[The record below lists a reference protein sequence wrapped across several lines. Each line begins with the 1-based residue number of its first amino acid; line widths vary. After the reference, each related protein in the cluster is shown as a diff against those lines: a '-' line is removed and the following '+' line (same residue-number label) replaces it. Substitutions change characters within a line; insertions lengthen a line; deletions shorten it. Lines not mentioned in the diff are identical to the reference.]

1 VRVLLTGF
9 MGAGKTT
16 VGRLLAE
23 KLHLPFVDLDS
34 EIEARVGLSV
44 RELFARHGEPEFRRV
59 EREILTELL
68 ARDPL
73 VLATGGGT
81 LAEADNLALAKSAG
95 LVIWLNPPFAVIAR
109 RIGPLGKR
117 DRPLFPDEVAAFELY
132 RRRLP
137 MYRRADLQ
145 LDVAAEE
152 SAPEV
157 ASRAALRVSELL
169 CNT

>member
-1 VRVLLTGF
+1 MRILLTGF

-16 VGRLLAE
+16 VGRLIAE
-23 KLHLPFVDLDS
+23 RLRLPFVDLDS
-34 EIEARVGLSV
+34 EIETRTGLAV
-44 RELFARHGEPEFRRV
+44 RELFSRHGEPEFRRV
-59 EREILTELL
+59 EREVLSELL

-81 LAEADNLALAKSAG
+81 LVDPDNLALAQSAG
-95 LVIWLNPPFAVIAR
+95 LVVWLNPPFVEIAR
-109 RIGPLGKR
+109 RVGPLGKE
-117 DRPLFPDEVAAFELY
+117 DRPLFPDEAAAFDLY

-145 LDVAAEE
+145 IDVAAGE
-152 SAPEV
+152 SAAEV
-157 ASRAALRVSELL
+157 ASRAALRLTELL

>member
-23 KLHLPFVDLDS
+23 RLRVPFADLDS
-34 EIEARVGLSV
+34 EIEARSGLAV
-44 RELFARHGEPEFRRV
+44 RELFSRHGEPEFRRV
-59 EREILTELL
+59 ERELLAELL

-73 VLATGGGT
+73 VLATGGET
-81 LAEADNLALAKSAG
+81 LVDPNNLALAKSAG
-95 LVIWLNPPFAVIAR
+95 LVVWLNPPFAEIAR
-109 RIGPLGKR
+109 RVGPLGKQ
-117 DRPLFPDEVAAFELY
+117 DRPLFPDEAAAFDLY

-145 LDVAAEE
+145 LDVTTDE
-152 SAPEV
+152 SAAEV
-157 ASRAALRVSELL
+157 ASRAALRLAEMS
-169 CNT
+169 CST

>member
-1 VRVLLTGF
+1 MRVLLTGF

-23 KLHLPFVDLDS
+23 KLRLPFVDLDA
-34 EIEARVGLSV
+34 EIEARSGLAV
-44 RELFARHGEPEFRRV
+44 RELFACHGEAEFRRLERQLLV
-59 EREILTELL
+59 EML

-73 VLATGGGT
+73 VMATGGGT
-81 LAEADNLALAKSAG
+81 LVDPDNLALAKGAG

-117 DRPLFPDEVAAFELY
+117 DRPLFPDEAAAFDLY

-137 MYRRADLQ
+137 AYQRADLQ
-145 LDVAAEE
+145 IDVGAAE

-157 ASRAALRVSELL
+157 AARAALRVSELL
-169 CNT
+169 CST

>member
-23 KLHLPFVDLDS
+23 KLRMPFVDLDS
-34 EIEARVGLSV
+34 EIEARVGLPV
-44 RELFARHGEPEFRRV
+44 RELFSQRGEPEFRRV
-59 EREILTELL
+59 ERELLMELL

-81 LAEADNLALAKSAG
+81 LVDPDNLALAKSAG
-95 LVIWLNPPFAVIAR
+95 VVVWLNPPFAAIAR
-109 RIGPLGKR
+109 RIGPLGKQ
-117 DRPLFPDEVAAFELY
+117 DRPLFPDEAAAFDLY

-137 MYRRADLQ
+137 IYRRADLRI
-145 LDVAAEE
+145 DVTAEE
-152 SAPEV
+152 SASEV
-157 ASRAALRVSELL
+157 ASRAALLVAELF
-169 CNT
+169 CST